1 MSSKDKPWVQTVVS
15 GWNQADHDS
24 IASVL
29 LPRIALLRDNKVTQ
43 DQSKAGD
50 TLQGLQDIVQRCPQA
65 FAIKAVA
72 DECLKLLAFS
82 SGLSAPRDGIV
93 QHQLA
98 CSLLMAGHQHLDMW
112 PISLVKAYL
121 DDALQGRRWVDIPQ
135 ASQLVSNILT
145 AFPGAHDMAASSA
158 SEKDQKSSAP
168 GKEPDPKRR
177 KVAGVPGAGGG
188 AASFYADEEGA
199 PEDSEKVTLVRPRFK
214 SAALQ
219 SEIASMALET
229 LKRNLDPQPSGDST
243 QRKLQNLLK
252 VVVLL
257 VVYEPVRNEV
267 VKRLESWVNNPNLV
281 RHLKELMPRLASQCT
296 LNTDMEG
303 ETVRFMMRMR
313 PKANAT
319 QMHNEALGILCRS
332 NARCPL
338 RALFMFT
345 EMEMKDY
352 ESFVH
357 KSNKSLKNS
366 HCISTILKNTGMP
379 HFTADR
385 PPELGGSVER
395 FNVTDLGL
403 GMLEYDV
410 QAPLKHWGDVMGD
423 SKGLCA
429 QGAAAGVILVADE
442 AQVCQGGAEEA
453 AASRVEAAAA
463 EAEAAG
469 ASGLVVILASGSQR
483 AAAPRGWQPGAVSIP
498 VLAMLPGQDVATL
511 KEAISS
517 GTEGS
522 LNRIPRE
529 SLLADIIIH
538 FADQQDKRAGLS
550 LLLRKIFKTCQMSG
564 VPELDLVAL
573 AQNIM
578 SEAPDH
584 LHKSDNESKAQWAFA
599 LVDVVCFV
607 CVHLASQVVEAGQA
621 SVHADRGVGA
631 LETRSERAG
640 VRVRG
645 QVMSIMEAVLDSWV
659 HKVLLSF
666 LPRDMLSLALRKLLF
681 YEEASTYS
689 AEPLVL
695 ETQERQGIKVLQSQ
709 MAVTEKS
716 LLALA
721 RLGQRLGQR
730 GPTGPAPLDATMALG
745 LIEQLVQ
752 RAVPLACRRVNLSG
766 SATALEKG
774 AAHGN
779 MENLKLSGEGV
790 ELLQLLLALAWS
802 QGEELGKPGLAP
814 LQRAWQAYLIIVLL
828 AVFNPTTLGK
838 QVWTSVPT
846 GRVMMQMLITA
857 TFTFPPIDLARGL
870 GCEGGAAPEALSH
883 EAEARRQDAAVVEQL
898 RGHLASSGRPE
909 PKWLDNSTL
918 VLPQAPARCPPN
930 ETLMMLKILDKSHDL
945 GQVLRQTKA
954 PNMLLETLNAQG
966 GDSSC
971 VGWLGA
977 VLER

>member
-366 HCISTILKNTGMP
+366 HYISTILKNTGMP

-423 SKGLCA
+423 SKG
-429 QGAAAGVILVADE
+429 QGAAGGVILVADE

-463 EAEAAG
+463 EAQAAG

-517 GTEGS
+517 GMEGS

-564 VPELDLVAL
+564 MPELDLVAL

-578 SEAPDH
+578 SKDQAD
-584 LHKSDNESKAQWAFA
+584 KMSKADNESKAQWAFA

-631 LETRSERAG
+631 LETRAERAG

-645 QVMSIMEAVLDSWV
+645 HVMGIMEAVLDSWV

-721 RLGQRLGQR
+721 RLGQRMGQ
-730 GPTGPAPLDATMALG
+730 GSPTGPAPLDATMALG

-752 RAVPLACRRVNLSG
+752 RAVPVACRHVNMSG
-766 SATALEKG
+766 SDAALEKG
-774 AAHGN
+774 AAQGN
-779 MENLKLSGEGV
+779 TENLKLSGERV
-790 ELLQLLLALAWS
+790 ELLHLLLALACS

-814 LQRAWQAYLIIVLL
+814 VQRAWQAYLIIVLL

-870 GCEGGAAPEALSH
+870 GSEGAGAPEALSY

-909 PKWLDNSTL
+909 PKWLNNSTL

-954 PNMLLETLNAQG
+954 PNMLLETLNAEG